1 MTDLARRGIRSTQLG
16 LVINAALVATKLVA
30 GVVGHSYALVADAVE
45 STADIFSSLIVWGG
59 LHMATRPADEDHPYG
74 HGKAEALAGAVV
86 SLVLIAAA
94 VAIAIQAVHEIR
106 TPHQTPAP
114 WTLGVLV
121 GVVVVKF
128 LLSRHVTAIGV
139 QMGSSAVRADAW
151 HHMSDALTSTAA
163 FLGISIALV
172 GQRLDGGS
180 GWASADDWAALF
192 AAGIIV
198 INGVLLARPA
208 LHDLM
213 DREADDEIVRPIRQ
227 AAASVPGVLAIETL
241 RVRKSGLARPRRGKC
256 GDAAGGRALAERAG
270 EGRNPCGGTAGRG
283 RVGAHGAVHGAVH
296 GAAIRGASRAT
307 ARGHRSGDR
316 VVRGVIRGDVSRID
330 VDRSWV
336 MPENRVAP

>member
-121 GVVVVKF
+121 GVVVVKL

-151 HHMSDALTSTAA
+151 HHMSDAVTSTAA
-163 FLGISIALV
+163 FLGISIVLV

-180 GWASADDWAALF
+180 GWAVADDWAALF

-227 AAASVPGVLAIETL
+227 AATSVPGVLAIETL
-241 RVRKSGLARPRRGKC
+241 RVRKSGLAYYV
-256 GDAAGGRALAERAG
+256 DVHVEANAAMPLAAAHSLSGQVKGAIRAAVPQVAG
-270 EGRNPCGGTAGRG
+270 VLVHMEPYMEQPHEPLPEGTA
-283 RVGAHGAVHGAVH
+283 
-296 GAAIRGASRAT
+296 AATGSSE
-307 ARGHRSGDR
+307 GSSEGP
-316 VVRGVIRGDVSRID
+316 D